1 MSCSLFSHCGLFWK
15 ARVAK
20 STIVVLPPKPYM
32 DENVF
37 RISDQNCKKKSCAV
51 HETFFKYLE
60 MEEEFYEYFIANHSS
75 SLSA

>member
-1 MSCSLFSHCGLFWK
+1 
-15 ARVAK
+15 
-20 STIVVLPPKPYM
+20 M